1 MVSVDVGTYIVSRQ
15 ELPLATVERVK
26 RRTSE
31 GKILEKIDHSRF
43 YSEVTIEVILLR
55 PSAW

>member
-43 YSEVTIEVILLR
+43 YSEVTIEVIL
-55 PSAW
+55 